1 MALVKQIAMVL
12 GLDISLDELEESCGP
27 YDRRVLRSMA
37 TDLEAVN
44 YIQGLE
50 DKYDQ
55 ALEVQEEAI
64 HDELPDSD
72 AVIEEVEAFFR
83 QNSPGDDS
91 DPFGL
96 GDIGIRG

>member
-1 MALVKQIAMVL
+1 MVL
-12 GLDISLDELEESCGP
+12 GLDISLDELEENFGP

-37 TDLEAVN
+37 TDVEAVN

-55 ALEVQEEAI
+55 ALEMQEEAI
-64 HDELPDSD
+64 QDEFPDSD
-72 AVIEEVEAFFR
+72 TVIEEVEAFFR